1 MTVSIIQSIILGAV
15 QGLGEFLPISS
26 TAHLVLIPYFTGWKD
41 PGLAFDI
48 ALHIGTLI
56 AVLAFFWK
64 DWLNIFSSAF
74 INFKKD
80 GIKSFKNE
88 LLFYLIIGTIPGV
101 LFGLLFEEKAET
113 IFRSPILISFT
124 LIFAGALLYWIDKKH
139 TGTKELKDVTLK
151 DSLMIGLSQALAI
164 IPGVSRSGIT
174 ITTALFRNFNRAN
187 AARFSFLLSTPIIIG
202 SALLKT
208 PELINAGLNIS
219 LVSGIISSAV
229 FGYLAIKYLLKF
241 LEKYGYEIFFWYR
254 LALGAVIITFYLLK

>member
-1 MTVSIIQSIILGAV
+1 MSITIMQSIILGAI

-26 TAHLVLIPYFTGWKD
+26 TAHLVLVPYFTGWTD

-48 ALHIGTLI
+48 SLHIGTLI

-74 INFKKD
+74 YNFKKS
-80 GIKSFKNE
+80 GIKSFKKE
-88 LLFYLIIGTIPGV
+88 LLFYLIIGTLPGV
-101 LFGLLFEEKAET
+101 LFGLLFEDKAET
-113 IFRSPILISFT
+113 TFRSPVIIAFT
-124 LIFAGALLYWIDKKH
+124 LIFAGTLLYLADKKFK
-139 TGTKELKDVTLK
+139 GGKELKDVTMS
-151 DSLMIGLSQALAI
+151 DSLLIGLSQALAI

-174 ITTALFRNFNRAN
+174 ITTGLFRNFNRAN

-208 PELINAGLNIS
+208 PELINAGLNAS
-219 LVSGIISSAV
+219 LLSGILSSAI

-241 LEKYGYEIFFWYR
+241 LEKYGYEVFFWYR
-254 LALGAVIITFYLLK
+254 LILGLIIIIFNFAK